1 MPFYGALCST
11 HLTSATFDKY
21 IKNSWK
27 ELDLIVDNATLNF
40 NLNTYPETTAYPVKL
55 EVSGIV
61 PQVPE
66 DDSSDMIPDNIEG
79 AFNLTLNKMLFDD
92 QNEKALAIKENSYF
106 WQYLSSFVKYDGKL
120 HREFV
125 EEGDNYVS
133 RVEKTENGYLINGRT
148 LEDLRQES
156 MMESDEGEEEKP
168 AATD

>member
-1 MPFYGALCST
+1 
-11 HLTSATFDKY
+11 
-21 IKNSWK
+21 
-27 ELDLIVDNATLNF
+27 
-40 NLNTYPETTAYPVKL
+40 
-55 EVSGIV
+55 
-61 PQVPE
+61 
-66 DDSSDMIPDNIEG
+66 MIPDNIEG
-79 AFNLTLNKMLFDD
+79 TFNLTLNKMLFDD

-148 LEDLRQES
+148 FEDLRQES
-156 MMESDEGEEEKP
+156 MMETDEGEEGKP